1 MRDRGAFGR
10 GIISADR
17 ARVRAGESILAEVG
31 KLPGVGAGVGAVQ
44 VFGGGTMMAVGDREV
59 KDLTKRGKCEKM
71 IADGRWIS
79 CPACG
84 NGRLLRVPMDA
95 RAYHMP
101 VFCMRCRGYVEIDI
115 D

>member
-1 MRDRGAFGR
+1 
-10 GIISADR
+10 
-17 ARVRAGESILAEVG
+17 
-31 KLPGVGAGVGAVQ
+31 
-44 VFGGGTMMAVGDREV
+44 MMAVGNRKGEG
-59 KDLTKRGKCEKM
+59 LTKQGKCGK
-71 IADGRWIS
+71 INADGRWIS

-101 VFCMRCRGYVEIDI
+101 VSCKRCRGYVEINI